1 MTRTMRVAHV
11 ITRLIVG
18 GAQENTIASVLG
30 LRAKAGLEV
39 SLISGPTT
47 GPEGSLESRVASIPG
62 LLTIVPELIRPV
74 SPWHD
79 WLALRKLTTLFRE
92 QRPDI
97 VHTHSGKAGV
107 LGRLAAHAAGVPI
120 IVHTIHGPSFGP
132 FQGALANFVF
142 RAAERRAGRV
152 TTHFVSVA
160 NAMTEQ
166 YIAAGIGRPEQY
178 TRIFSGFDLEPFL
191 NAKNDLAL
199 RAKLGI
205 APDDFVI
212 GKVARLFE
220 HKGHLDLLAAVHGL
234 ASRYPKLK
242 VLLVGD
248 GSLRPALEAAINEL
262 PGGAPLRGRVIF
274 AGLVRPEEV
283 PDYLGVMDVVVHL
296 SRREGLARVLPQAL
310 AAGKPIVAYDC
321 DGAREVCLDNET
333 GFLVQPGKPEA
344 ATLLFLNLQKH
355 LVVGLADKL
364 AGREVEPLGI
374 APLDNVAH
382 WLGEL
387 LTKPVLCERFGARG
401 RELVKEN
408 FPVQR
413 MVDELHALYLRLQT
427 DQSAT
432 GNRRSALP

>member
-1 MTRTMRVAHV
+1 MRVAHV

-39 SLISGPTT
+39 SLISGPTV
-47 GPEGSLESRVASIPG
+47 GPEGSLEPRVAGIPG

-74 SPWHD
+74 SPWQD
-79 WLALRKLTTLFRE
+79 WLALRKLTAQFRAK
-92 QRPDI
+92 RPDI

-166 YIAAGIGRPEQY
+166 YLAAGIGRPEQY

-191 NAKNDLAL
+191 NAKNDPAL

-212 GKVARLFE
+212 GKVARMFE
-220 HKGHLDLLAAVHGL
+220 HKGHLDLFAATSMLVQQH
-234 ASRYPKLK
+234 PKVK
-242 VLLVGD
+242 LLLLGD
-248 GSLRPALEAAINEL
+248 GNLRAPLEAL
-262 PGGAPLRGRVIF
+262 VRGGAGAELLHDRVIF

-283 PDYLGVMDVVVHL
+283 PGYLGIMDAVAHL
-296 SRREGLARVLPQAL
+296 SRREGLARVMPQAL
-310 AAGKPIVAYDC
+310 AAGKPIVAYNC

-333 GFLVQPGKPEA
+333 GFLVSSRFVEIPVDLLPDQLPALMDSLTAREYGKMWGNPIETVMYRLHELITKPELR
-344 ATLLFLNLQKH
+344 T
-355 LVVGLADKL
+355 
-364 AGREVEPLGI
+364 
-374 APLDNVAH
+374 
-382 WLGEL
+382 
-387 LTKPVLCERFGARG
+387 RFGTRG

-413 MVDELHALYLRLQT
+413 MVDDLHALYLRLQ
-427 DQSAT
+427 AEVK
-432 GNRRSALP
+432 R